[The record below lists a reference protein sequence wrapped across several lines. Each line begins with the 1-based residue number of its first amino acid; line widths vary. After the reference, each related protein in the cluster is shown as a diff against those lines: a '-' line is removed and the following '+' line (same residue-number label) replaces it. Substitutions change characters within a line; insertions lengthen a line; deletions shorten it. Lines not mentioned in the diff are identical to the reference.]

1 MKLSTKAF
9 SMCIMHEG
17 REVTLRIAE
26 GVPLA
31 VVLRSLAREPGM
43 LTPENE
49 AKVRR
54 AFGVADDA

>member
-1 MKLSTKAF
+1 MKKYLT
-9 SMCIMHEG
+9 ILTDQNHRVRLE
-17 REVTLRIAE
+17 IAD
-26 GVPLA
+26 GVPIE
-31 VVLRSLAREPGM
+31 VVLRTLAREPGA